1 MAEEATTATVGEML
15 AGGRAHEALAVA
27 RQAVAQRPSDPSWL
41 HVLAVALHLTGS
53 NEEAAGVLLRSL
65 QLAPG
70 DALAWN
76 SYAAIHTARADF
88 GSAERALREALR
100 LKDDYFEAR
109 FNLALVLRRRG
120 DLEGAAAQ
128 IKRVRSMRPDY
139 AAAQAEEAALRIEAA
154 GASQNKALALDRR
167 GEVEEAR
174 RLLGQA
180 ISEHRGDAALL
191 SVLVHLKI
199 RDCDWE
205 GLDAL
210 VEELRPAALR
220 PSLRPAHP
228 PLAMYLEPV
237 GAEEQ
242 RRWAENWA
250 RIRFPAQVP
259 LATRVRARHPEGRIK
274 VGFLSGDF
282 RDHATSIL
290 MAAMLEHR
298 DRDRFEYFA
307 YSHGPDDGSEM
318 RLRVQ
323 RAFDRFIDIGPLPI
337 QDVAARIHADGV
349 DVLLDLA
356 GHVDGSRL
364 DVLSHRP
371 APVQGHFLGY
381 PGTTGAPFV
390 DFFVADRITIP
401 PGAEAHF
408 TERILRMPHCY
419 QPNDPARLV
428 LPAPPR
434 SACGLPEGGVV
445 ICSLNQPMKINATV
459 FGRWCRLLQALPGAC
474 LWLLGFD
481 ARSQKNLQA
490 HARANGVDPSRLV
503 FAGRVPQAE
512 HLARLRNADIA
523 VDTFPCN
530 SHTTASDVLWVGVP
544 LITTRGAT
552 FASRVAASVLTA
564 AECADWVFDD
574 PEKAFEATLA
584 MARDPRAL
592 LEAKSRVEL
601 ARVSSPLF
609 DARQYT
615 HDFGVLLESALELG
629 AR

>member
-1 MAEEATTATVGEML
+1 MAQENTTATVGEML

-27 RQAVAQRPSDPSWL
+27 REVVAQRPSDPSWL

-70 DALAWN
+70 NPLAWN
-76 SYAAIHTARADF
+76 SYAAIHTGRADF
-88 GSAERALREALR
+88 GAAERALREALR

-120 DLEGAAAQ
+120 DFEGAAAEIQ
-128 IKRVRSMRPDY
+128 RVRAMRPDF
-139 AAAQAEEAALRIEAA
+139 APAQAEEAALRLEAA
-154 GASQNKALALDRR
+154 VASQNQAIAQDGR
-167 GEVEEAR
+167 GETEEAKR
-174 RLLGQA
+174 NLAQA
-180 ISEHRGDAALL
+180 VAEHPGDAALL

-199 RDCDWE
+199 RDCDWD

-210 VEELRPAALR
+210 VEELRPVAAR

-237 GAEEQ
+237 GPEEQ

-250 RIRFPAQVP
+250 RIRFPAQPP
-259 LATRVRARHPEGRIK
+259 LAQRARARGKWIK

-282 RDHATSIL
+282 REHATSIL
-290 MAAMLEHR
+290 MAAMLERH
-298 DRDRFEYFA
+298 DRERFEFVA
-307 YSHGPDDGSEM
+307 YSYGRDDGSDLRM
-318 RLRVQ
+318 RVQ
-323 RAFDRFIDIGPLPI
+323 RAFDRFTDIGTLAMH
-337 QDVAARIHADGV
+337 DAAARIHADGI
-349 DVLLDLA
+349 DILLDLA

-364 DVLSHRP
+364 DILSHRP

-390 DFFVADRITIP
+390 DFFIADRITVP

-419 QPNDPARLV
+419 QPNDPARV
-428 LPAPPR
+428 VPPAPPR
-434 SACGLPEGGVV
+434 SACGLPEDGLV
-445 ICSLNQPMKINATV
+445 ICSMNQPIKIDARV
-459 FGRWCRLLQALPGAC
+459 FGHWCRLLRALPGAC
-474 LWLLGFD
+474 LWLLGFN
-481 ARSQKNLQA
+481 ARSQKNLRA
-490 HARANGVDPSRLV
+490 HAQANGVDPSRLV

-523 VDTFPCN
+523 LDTFPCN
-530 SHTTASDVLWVGVP
+530 SHTTASDVLWAGVP

-564 AECADWVFDD
+564 ADCADWVFDD
-574 PEKAFEATLA
+574 PERAFAATLA
-584 MARDPRAL
+584 MAGDARAL
-592 LEAKSRVEL
+592 LEAKSRVEA

-615 HDFGVLLESALELG
+615 FDFEALLESALGL
-629 AR
+629 RPR